1 MPFEEKKTPTDAR
14 ALAVLRRFYGYDSFR
29 PGQSEIIRTVCDGR
43 DCVVLM
49 PTGGGKSLC
58 YQIPALMLPGMAVV
72 VSPLIALMNDQVHAL
87 RANGITAAALHS
99 NQTEA
104 ENCDIIDAARRGLLK
119 LLYVSPERLL
129 ADMDRWPAEMKIS
142 LFAVDEAHCIS
153 QWGHDFR
160 PEYTKLD
167 AIKQH
172 YPRVPVIALTATAD
186 KLTRTDIA
194 RQLALRDPEVFI
206 SSFDRP
212 NISLTVK
219 QNPGKA
225 QKMKM
230 IREMIERYADDS
242 GIIYC
247 LSRKS
252 AESMA
257 SELTA
262 KGYRTALYHAGLPA
276 AARDEAQRRFINGD
290 VQVICATVAFGMGID
305 KSNIRYV
312 IHNNMPRN
320 IEGYYQEIGRAGRD
334 GLPAEALMFY
344 SFADVAAQKSLVDE
358 GERKQ
363 INMEKLTR
371 MQQYA
376 EASVCRRRILL
387 SYFSEP
393 CDTDCGNCDVCLNP
407 PLRFDGT
414 VIAQKA
420 MSAMVRTDEKVGS
433 RMLIDILRG
442 SANAELRKRGY
453 DRIKTYA
460 AGRDLSPAEWN
471 AYLSQML
478 QLGLIEIAYDE
489 GNRLKVTPQGRR
501 VLRGEQTATMARF
514 IFENRTAAPRRK
526 AAAATAGAS
535 SAAPDASL
543 MRTLKELRSA
553 IAKINKVA
561 PYMVC
566 SDKTLL
572 DMAARRPTTR
582 EEFAAVHGIGEYKT
596 ERLWQHFTH
605 AIKQWKQQNPQID
618 L

>member
-29 PGQSEIIRTVCDGR
+29 PGQSEIIRTVCDGK

-99 NQTEA
+99 NQSEA

-129 ADMDRWPAEMKIS
+129 SDMDRWPGEMKIS

-167 AIKQH
+167 AIKQR
-172 YPRVPVIALTATAD
+172 YPHVPVIALTATAD
-186 KLTRTDIA
+186 
-194 RQLALRDPEVFI
+194 
-206 SSFDRP
+206 
-212 NISLTVK
+212 K

-257 SELTA
+257 SELAA

-276 AARDEAQRRFINGD
+276 SVRDEAQRRFINGD

-393 CDTDCGNCDVCLNP
+393 CESDCGNCDVCLNP

-478 QLGLIEIAYDE
+478 QLGLIEIAYDD
-489 GNRLKVTPQGRR
+489 GNRLKITPQGRR

-514 IFENRTAAPRRK
+514 IFENRTGAPRRK
-526 AAAATAGAS
+526 AAATTAQP
-535 SAAPDASL
+535 AAMPPDASL

-572 DMAARRPTTR
+572 DMASKRPETR

-605 AIKQWKQQNPQID
+605 AIRQWKQQNPQID